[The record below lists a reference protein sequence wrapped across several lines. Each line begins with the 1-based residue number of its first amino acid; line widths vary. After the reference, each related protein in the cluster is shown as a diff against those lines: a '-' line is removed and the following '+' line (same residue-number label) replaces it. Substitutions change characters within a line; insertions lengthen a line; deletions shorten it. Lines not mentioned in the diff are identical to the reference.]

1 MRRMAAERN
10 HKSGPRLNAKLRRDV
25 PLYAAIRDRLADAV
39 SEGHWPPGSALP
51 AEAELAGTF
60 GVSIGTLR
68 KAVDDLVARQM
79 LLRQQGKGT
88 FVALHSPHRL
98 MFNFFHVVGADDSRA
113 YPAVATLSF
122 SAGRCSREEAM
133 KLQIPQSDRVFRIR
147 NLLSLDDDPVI
158 VDDITLPAHLF
169 PGLTERSF
177 TQRENTIYHFYQS
190 RFGLN
195 VVRTHERVKA
205 VLAPRDVSGL
215 LGVVP
220 DSPLLEI
227 RRLALTWRDQ
237 PVEWRVSHVNTAAHE
252 YENSFGKHQAWN
264 PD

>member
-1 MRRMAAERN
+1 MPVERVRKPVS
-10 HKSGPRLNAKLRRDV
+10 HHERLDARLRSDV

-39 SEGHWPPGSALP
+39 AEGRWPPGSALP
-51 AEAELAGTF
+51 SETALSETF

-68 KAVDDLVARQM
+68 KAVDDLVARQI

-88 FVALHSPHRL
+88 FVALHTPRRL
-98 MFNFFHVVGADDSRA
+98 MFNFFHIVGRDDSRA
-113 YPAVATLSF
+113 YPAVTTLGF
-122 SAGRCSREEAM
+122 STGRCSREEATQ
-133 KLQIPQSDRVFRIR
+133 LQISPADRVFRIR
-147 NLLSLDDDPVI
+147 NLLSLDGDPVI

-169 PGLTERSF
+169 PGLTERGF

-205 VLAPRDVSGL
+205 VLAPPDIATL
-215 LGVVP
+215 LGV
-220 DSPLLEI
+220 DTDAPLLEI
-227 RRLALTWRDQ
+227 RRLALTWRDN
-237 PVEWRVSHVNTAAHE
+237 PVEWRVSRVNSAAHE
-252 YENSFGKHQAWN
+252 YENSFGKHEAWN